1 MRSSLEKPSMSS
13 ASLILNVEGDSQ
25 PIVLNSS
32 CLLVFVDDTGDEQ
45 FSNPAHP
52 VFGLGGCAITV
63 ADYDK
68 VLASPWREMKDTY
81 FSGQCSALHA
91 SDPALGTASQ
101 EQYAALSRVFSDAR
115 FSRFAAVATRSTCI
129 PKTLHPYQVVAAAL
143 IRRIE
148 RCAARY
154 SFTKVA
160 LILESS
166 DRSNSLAEKYLGSCS
181 SFTVHEGPNT
191 RSAPIEHLFL
201 PKQLNEPGLE
211 VADFVAQAVGG
222 HARANLNMDH
232 ILRQDFKAIFH
243 SVPEE
248 AREFISITG
257 ATC

>member
-1 MRSSLEKPSMSS
+1 M
-13 ASLILNVEGDSQ
+13 
-25 PIVLNSS
+25 
-32 CLLVFVDDTGDEQ
+32 
-45 FSNPAHP
+45 
-52 VFGLGGCAITV
+52 
-63 ADYDK
+63 
-68 VLASPWREMKDTY
+68 Y
-81 FSGQCSALHA
+81 FAGRGSALHA

-101 EQYAALSRVFSDAR
+101 EQYAALSRVFSDTR
-115 FSRFAAVATRSTCI
+115 FSRFAAVATHSTCI
-129 PKTLHPYQVVAAAL
+129 SKSLHPYQVVAAAL
-143 IRRIE
+143 IKRIE
-148 RCAARY
+148 RCVARY

-166 DRSNSLAEKYLGSCS
+166 DRSDSLAERYLGPCS
-181 SFTVHEGPNT
+181 GFTVHEGPNT

-222 HARANLNMDH
+222 HARVNLNMDH
-232 ILRQDFKAIFH
+232 LILRPDFKAIFH